1 MALVK
6 RTYVDGETIITAQ
19 NLNDIQDEII
29 SHANT
34 FVPKTR
40 TINSKALD
48 ANITLTA
55 SDLGAVPT
63 TRTVN
68 SKALSSNITLT
79 AADVSAV
86 PTTRTVNSKALS
98 SNITLTSDDI
108 GYNSSTTYTSGSV
121 GKAVSDL
128 NGAITHKLN
137 VYETTTASSNGVP
150 TNAEVISSMSLSDD
164 ADSFAVK
171 FKLSNGTV
179 SFTIIWSRLSAAY
192 GSGIGFG
199 YYEYSGYS
207 LLRYKIQNGTLST
220 YDYYTTV
227 NTTARIAE
235 TGIAPCE
242 TTTTASR
249 NYAVGE
255 YVIVD
260 GYVYRVKTAISSGAT
275 FTVGTNIELSPV
287 GDNIEW
293 GEVPLDLS
301 GMASNITNRGCF
313 CRKFGKMVFL
323 NIDVAVTGSSS
334 SSMGAILPAGYRP
347 YSNVNAV
354 MADGTGNGYVTVL
367 INGYGNVTIYPKGS
381 GYCQGSVTFM
391 ADQ

>member
-98 SNITLTSDDI
+98 SNITLTAADVGAVPTTRTVNSKALSSDITLTSGDI

-128 NGAITHKLN
+128 NGAISVIGTTYTDADS
-137 VYETTTASSNGVP
+137 VSVASSAETTTSTITVSKGLYLVTLYGIAY
-150 TNAEVISSMSLSDD
+150 SLS
-164 ADSFAVK
+164 ANCILQFAIT
-171 FKLSNGTV
+171 LNNAIQT
-179 SFTIIWSRLSAAY
+179 A
-192 GSGIGFG
+192 
-199 YYEYSGYS
+199 
-207 LLRYKIQNGTLST
+207 LRI
-220 YDYYTTV
+220 
-227 NTTARIAE
+227 TAQSS
-235 TGIAPCE
+235 P
-242 TTTTASR
+242 
-249 NYAVGE
+249 NNL
-255 YVIVD
+255 
-260 GYVYRVKTAISSGAT
+260 YRVPLTAIVNVTA
-275 FTVGTNIELSPV
+275 
-287 GDNIEW
+287 DNSTI
-293 GEVPLDLS
+293 
-301 GMASNITNRGCF
+301 ASNIYQTSGS
-313 CRKFGKMVFL
+313 
-323 NIDVAVTGSSS
+323 AVNTDTR
-334 SSMGAILPAGYRP
+334 LT
-347 YSNVNAV
+347 AV
-354 MADGTGNGYVTVL
+354 RL
-367 INGYGNVTIYPKGS
+367 K
-381 GYCQGSVTFM
+381 
-391 ADQ
+391 